1 MLARQCR
8 DWESRMKT
16 LVARFARDESG
27 RAAIEYGVIAAAIG
41 VAIVSILGQIS
52 GQLNTL
58 FDGVESDLKPKAG

>member
-1 MLARQCR
+1 MPRLGEPHE
-8 DWESRMKT
+8 D
-16 LVARFARDESG
+16 
-27 RAAIEYGVIAAAIG
+27 I